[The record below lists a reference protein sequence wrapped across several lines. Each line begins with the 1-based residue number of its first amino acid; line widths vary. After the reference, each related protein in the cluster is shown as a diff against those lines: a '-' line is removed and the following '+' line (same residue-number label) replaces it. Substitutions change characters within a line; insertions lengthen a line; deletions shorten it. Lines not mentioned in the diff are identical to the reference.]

1 MKVLV
6 VEGEKRVVRILER
19 ALRRIDQS
27 IHIIGT
33 IPAIFA
39 SAHWLEQHGIP
50 DIILMSEGAVKEH
63 RILDLSQGKMNATV
77 IFTVQSDQFT
87 FYAFRIGHLE
97 HLLPAAFM
105 NRLQEEVYRETLPA
119 PLQTGVATATSTATA
134 STTTQGIHTAWR
146 TRFLV
151 KQGQKFA
158 SVETDAI
165 AYFFSEGRFI
175 FFKTLDGQKYLV
187 EYTLE
192 ELETML
198 DPQLFFRINRSLLI
212 AFKCVDQI
220 HPYFG
225 NRLKLFLDPAMEK
238 DILVSREKVNEF
250 KRWLGQ

>member
-6 VEGEKRVVRILER
+6 VEEEKRVIRILER
-19 ALRRIDQS
+19 ALRRTDDTIR
-27 IHIIGT
+27 IIGT

-50 DIILMSEGAVKEH
+50 DIILMSEEAVKEH
-63 RILDLSQGKMNATV
+63 PMADWPAGGINATV
-77 IFTVQSDQFT
+77 IFTVHSDQFT
-87 FYAFRIGHLE
+87 FYAFRIGHLG
-97 HLLPAAFM
+97 HLLPAAY
-105 NRLQEEVYRETLPA
+105 NNLQPSATRVPA
-119 PLQTGVATATSTATA
+119 LEPPSQAVATTSPLVQA
-134 STTTQGIHTAWR
+134 GWR

-158 SVETDAI
+158 SVETTTI

-175 FFKTLDGQKYLV
+175 FFKTFDGQKYLV

-192 ELETML
+192 ELESML
-198 DPQLFFRINRSLLI
+198 DPQQFFRINRSLLV
-212 AFKCVDQI
+212 AFKSVEQI

-225 NRLKLFLDPAMEK
+225 NRLKLFLDPTMEK

-250 KRWLGQ
+250 KKWLGQ

>member
-19 ALRRIDQS
+19 ALKRIDHS
-27 IHIIGT
+27 IRIIGT

-50 DIILMSEGAVKEH
+50 DIILMSEEAVRKH
-63 RILDLSQGKMNATV
+63 QIADLSNGRINATV

-87 FYAFRIGHLE
+87 FYAFRPSHVE
-97 HLLPAAFM
+97 HLLPAAFLS
-105 NRLQEEVYRETLPA
+105 RSQEEGALVMTA
-119 PLQTGVATATSTATA
+119 PLVETAT
-134 STTTQGIHTAWR
+134 TQVVQAAWR
-146 TRFLV
+146 SRFLV

-158 SVETDAI
+158 SIETAAI

-175 FFKTLDGQKYLV
+175 FFKTFDSQKYLV

-192 ELETML
+192 ELESML
-198 DPQLFFRINRSLLI
+198 DPQQFFRINRSLLV
-212 AFKCVDQI
+212 AFKSVEQI

-238 DILVSREKVNEF
+238 DILVSREKVNDF
-250 KRWLGQ
+250 KMWLGQ

>member
-19 ALRRIDQS
+19 ALKRIDHS
-27 IHIIGT
+27 IRIIGT
-33 IPAIFA
+33 VPAIFA

-63 RILDLSQGKMNATV
+63 QMIDLSNGKINATV

-105 NRLQEEVYRETLPA
+105 NRSQEEVYDTTLIP
-119 PLQTGVATATSTATA
+119 PSQVETATPQVIQAT
-134 STTTQGIHTAWR
+134 WR
-146 TRFLV
+146 NRFLV
-151 KQGQKFA
+151 RQGQKFA
-158 SVETDAI
+158 SIETPLI

-175 FFKTLDGQKYLV
+175 FFKTFDSQKYLV

-198 DPQLFFRINRSLLI
+198 DPQQFFRINRSLLI
-212 AFKCVDQI
+212 AFKSVEQI

-238 DILVSREKVNEF
+238 EILVSREKVNEF

>member
-6 VEGEKRVVRILER
+6 VEGEKRVVRLLER
-19 ALRRIDQS
+19 ALKKIDHS

-50 DIILMSEGAVKEH
+50 DIILMSERAVKEH
-63 RILDLSQGKMNATV
+63 QIADLSSGRINATV

-87 FYAFRIGHLE
+87 FYAFRISHLE

-105 NRLQEEVYRETLPA
+105 NRVQEEAYTTTLPLPEQA
-119 PLQTGVATATSTATA
+119 IGATTAVATTATATSTL
-134 STTTQGIHTAWR
+134 QTAWR

-151 KQGQKFA
+151 RQGQKFA
-158 SVETDAI
+158 SIETATI

-175 FFKTLDGQKYLV
+175 FFKTFDSQKYLV

-192 ELETML
+192 ELESML

-212 AFKCVDQI
+212 AFKSVEQI

-225 NRLKLFLDPAMEK
+225 NRLKLFLDPSMEK
-238 DILVSREKVNEF
+238 EILVSREKVNEF

>member
-19 ALRRIDQS
+19 ALKRIDDS
-27 IHIIGT
+27 IRIIGT

-63 RILDLSQGKMNATV
+63 QMIDLSNGRINATV

-97 HLLPAAFM
+97 HLLPAAFI
-105 NRLQEEVYRETLPA
+105 NRSQEEVYDTTLAPPA
-119 PLQTGVATATSTATA
+119 QVETA
-134 STTTQGIHTAWR
+134 SPQVIQATWR
-146 TRFLV
+146 NRFLV

-158 SVETDAI
+158 SIETPLI

-175 FFKTLDGQKYLV
+175 FFKTFDSQKYLV

-198 DPQLFFRINRSLLI
+198 DPQQFFRINRSLLI
-212 AFKCVDQI
+212 SFKSVEQI

-238 DILVSREKVNEF
+238 EILVSREKVNEF

>member
-6 VEGEKRVVRILER
+6 VEGEKRVVRLLER
-19 ALRRIDQS
+19 ALKKIDHS

-50 DIILMSEGAVKEH
+50 DIILMSERVVQEH
-63 RILDLSQGKMNATV
+63 QIADLSTGKINATV

-87 FYAFRIGHLE
+87 FYAFRISHLE

-105 NRLQEEVYRETLPA
+105 NRLQDEAYATTLPLPEQVIEA
-119 PLQTGVATATSTATA
+119 TGAITAAAATVTPALQA
-134 STTTQGIHTAWR
+134 AWR

-151 KQGQKFA
+151 RQGQKFA
-158 SVETDAI
+158 SIETSTI

-175 FFKTLDGQKYLV
+175 FFKTFDSQKYLV

-192 ELETML
+192 ELESML
-198 DPQLFFRINRSLLI
+198 DPQQFFRINRSLLI
-212 AFKCVDQI
+212 AFKSVEQI

-225 NRLKLFLDPAMEK
+225 NRLKLFLDPSMEK
-238 DILVSREKVNEF
+238 EILVSREKVNEF

>member
-6 VEGEKRVVRILER
+6 VEGEQRVIRILER
-19 ALRRIDQS
+19 ALKRIDHS
-27 IHIIGT
+27 IRIIGT

-50 DIILMSEGAVKEH
+50 DIILMSEQVAKEH
-63 RILDLSQGKMNATV
+63 QIIDLSNDKINATV

-87 FYAFRIGHLE
+87 FYAFRPGHVE
-97 HLLPAAFM
+97 RLLPAAFISKP
-105 NRLQEEVYRETLPA
+105 QEAGYTTTLTAPA
-119 PLQTGVATATSTATA
+119 PVKTVATQAVQAT
-134 STTTQGIHTAWR
+134 WR

-158 SVETDAI
+158 SIETGAI

-175 FFKTLDGQKYLV
+175 FFKTFDSQKYLV

-192 ELETML
+192 ELESML
-198 DPQLFFRINRSLLI
+198 DPQQFFRINRSLLI
-212 AFKCVDQI
+212 AFKSVEQI

-225 NRLKLFLDPAMEK
+225 NRLKLFLDPVMEK
-238 DILVSREKVNEF
+238 EILVSREKVNDF
-250 KRWLGQ
+250 KMWLGQ